1 MIGPV
6 PSSTGWRSAAR
17 HRHSILSTSRRS
29 PFLTWGRR
37 AQCGHLSPLGLN
49 IHPVY
54 GLWHAFRAA
63 LLFDQDPGLPAI
75 AAAPSPCDSCIG
87 KPCLTACP
95 VGAFAPDGYDV
106 AACAEHLMAPAGG
119 ECMDGGCLARRACP
133 VGTAYRYAP
142 DQMRFHMVAFR
153 RARGFSLE
161 HSRKI

>member
-17 HRHSILSTSRRS
+17 ASALYPLDKPPL
-29 PFLTWGRR
+29 PFRPGRG
-37 AQCGHLSPLGLN
+37 ACGHLSPLGLN

-87 KPCLTACP
+87 NLPDRLP
-95 VGAFAPDGYDV
+95 VGP
-106 AACAEHLMAPAGG
+106 CARWL
-119 ECMDGGCLARRACP
+119 
-133 VGTAYRYAP
+133 
-142 DQMRFHMVAFR
+142 
-153 RARGFSLE
+153 
-161 HSRKI
+161 